1 MNTTTVSAEIAHF
14 AQQVRAELADL
25 SADDLD
31 DLTDGLEAD
40 LAESLEEDPTR
51 ELSDPVA
58 YAIEL
63 RTAAGLPP
71 EPEPG
76 RGLRGAVR
84 GMTSGMRS
92 TREQVVTSLRDHPMT
107 AGMLGFAEALRPTW
121 WVLRAWVAYWL
132 LAAFFGSEA
141 GLAPQDLWWLVLLA
155 FIVISVQL
163 GRRRWRAK
171 GVPTL
176 VLIGNVVAVFA
187 VLPALASA
195 SSWNDGSDFAATEV
209 QMMSG
214 SGTMM
219 NGRPVTNIY
228 AYDAEGKPLKDVR
241 LFDQDGAPI
250 VPHRENDPFY
260 PDCPDVSCDE
270 GGGFLPQER
279 RLETGEPAQ
288 NVYPL
293 RMQRMIYNDAGEL
306 VPDQARQQAQ
316 KPPFLKVP
324 EVDQAESPTSENR

>member
-1 MNTTTVSAEIAHF
+1 MNTTTLSAAIAHF

-51 ELSDPVA
+51 ELPDPVA

-71 EPEPG
+71 ETKPG

-84 GMTSGMRS
+84 GMTSGLRS
-92 TREQVVTSLRDHPMT
+92 TREQVVTSLRNHPMT

-132 LAAFFGSEA
+132 VAAIFGSEG
-141 GLAPQDLWWLVLLA
+141 GLFPHDLWWLVLLA
-155 FIVISVQL
+155 FVVISVQL
-163 GRRRWRAK
+163 GRGRWRAK

-176 VLIGNVVAVFA
+176 VLIGNIVAVIA
-187 VLPALASA
+187 VLPVLVAAGSWYGSSEVYLASEPEPTA
-195 SSWNDGSDFAATEV
+195 GTTMND
-209 QMMSG
+209 
-214 SGTMM
+214 
-219 NGRPVTNIY
+219 RPVTNIY
-228 AYDAEGKPLKDVR
+228 AYDAEGKPLKDVQ
-241 LFDQDGAPI
+241 LFDQDGAPL
-250 VPHRENDPFY
+250 VPYSSHQN
-260 PDCPDVSCDE
+260 E
-270 GGGFLPQER
+270 GCVDIECNEDGGLLAQER

-293 RMQRMIYNDAGEL
+293 RMQRMIYDEVGEL
-306 VPDQARQQAQ
+306 VPDPARQQAQ

-324 EVDQAESPTSENR
+324 KVNQAEKPDQ

>member
-1 MNTTTVSAEIAHF
+1 MNTTTFSAAIAEF
-14 AQQVRAELADL
+14 AEQVRAELADL

-51 ELSDPVA
+51 ELPDPVA

-63 RTAAGLPP
+63 RTAAGLPQ
-71 EPEPG
+71 EPKPG

-84 GMTSGMRS
+84 GMTSGLRS
-92 TREQVVTSLRDHPMT
+92 TRDQVVASLRDHPMT

-132 LAAFFGSEA
+132 VAAIFGSEA
-141 GLAPQDLWWLVLLA
+141 GVASRDLWLLVLLA
-155 FIVISVQL
+155 FVVISVQL
-163 GRRRWRAK
+163 GRGRWRAR

-176 VLIGNVVAVFA
+176 VLVGNIVAMIA
-187 VLPALASA
+187 VLPVLASA
-195 SSWNDGSDFAATEV
+195 A
-209 QMMSG
+209 SG
-214 SGTMM
+214 PGTSEMVYVADPEPVAGTTM
-219 NGRPVTNIY
+219 NGRPVTNVFV
-228 AYDAEGKPLKDVR
+228 YDAEGKPLKDVQ
-241 LFDQDGAPI
+241 LFDQDGAPL
-250 VPHRENDPFY
+250 VPFRDPD
-260 PDCPDVSCDE
+260 PACVDLECNED
-270 GGGFLPQER
+270 GGMVPQPR

-293 RMQRMIYNDAGEL
+293 RMQRMVYDEVGEL
-306 VPDQARQQAQ
+306 VPDQARRQAQ

-324 EVDQAESPTSENR
+324 KVEQAEKPDQ